1 MFPRFIFLV
10 ATLILLTGGCSQ
22 STPQPTHT
30 SAPTGLITPY
40 RTITPSPVQPTTK
53 AIVTIPVT
61 FAPSPTP
68 FMHMVKK
75 GETMLGIAFQYGI
88 SLEDLKAANL
98 GVDPQF
104 MSVGVQLIIP
114 LSGDIPVAIPSLTPV
129 PVEWKD
135 PECYRTGDGGAWCIL
150 SVTNQLESSVEN
162 SSAWIGLYSIIG
174 ENIGN
179 QVAYAELN
187 LLRPGDTLPLMSY
200 FPPPLPDKFEALGK
214 GISGFAVD
222 ATDIRYLDLD
232 TVVEKAEISTDG
244 KQAAVKGEVIIPEG
258 TPMPSQLWGMIL
270 AIDTDGNIIGA
281 RKWESSG
288 ETQFDLT
295 VYSLGGII
303 DHVEVITEARL

>member
-1 MFPRFIFLV
+1 MFPRFLFLM
-10 ATLILLTGGCSQ
+10 ATLSLLIGGCSQ

-30 SAPTGLITPY
+30 SVPTGIITPY
-40 RTITPSPVQPTTK
+40 QTITPSPIQPTSK
-53 AIVTIPVT
+53 PIVTIPVT
-61 FAPSPTP
+61 LAPSPTP
-68 FMHMVKK
+68 FTHMIKK

-88 SLEDLKAANL
+88 SLEDLKAANP

-104 MSVGVQLIIP
+104 MSVGLQLIIP
-114 LSGDIPVAIPSLTPV
+114 LSGDIPVAIPSVTPV

-150 SVTNQLESSVEN
+150 LVTNQLESSVEN
-162 SSAWIGLYSIIG
+162 LSAWIGLYSILG

-179 QVAYAELN
+179 QVAYTEMN

-200 FPPPLPDKFEALGK
+200 FPPPLPEKFEALSHV
-214 GISGFAVD
+214 ISGFALD
-222 ATDIRYLDLD
+222 ATDIRYLDLEA
-232 TVVEKAEISTDG
+232 VVEKVEISIDG
-244 KQAAVKGEVIIPEG
+244 RQAAVSGEVIIPEG
-258 TPMPSQLWGMIL
+258 TPIPSQVWVMIL
-270 AIDTDGNIIGA
+270 AFDTDGNIIGV

-288 ETQFDLT
+288 GTQFDLT